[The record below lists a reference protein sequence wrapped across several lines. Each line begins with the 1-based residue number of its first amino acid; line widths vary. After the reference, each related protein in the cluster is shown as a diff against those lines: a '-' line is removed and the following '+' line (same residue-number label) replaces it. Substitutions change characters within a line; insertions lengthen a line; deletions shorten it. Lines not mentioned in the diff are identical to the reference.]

1 MRIAYFIIVL
11 ALTVALIIVLD
22 RPMGSVPPI
31 GKFISP
37 QHGFWQN
44 AEPVNKSYSEDLE
57 FAGLNN
63 AVDVYFDDRL
73 VPHVFA
79 GDENDAWFVQ
89 GYLHAKFRLWQME
102 FQTYAAAGR
111 LTEILGPGPDS
122 AYLNNDRNMRRVGM
136 VYGAKKSLAEIE
148 KDSLTGK
155 QVNSY
160 TAGVNSY
167 IEQLTASQLPL
178 EYRLLNYTPERW
190 TNLKTALFLKYMSY
204 DLTGYETDIEYTNA
218 KSFFSA
224 EDFNKLYPVY
234 NDSASP
240 IVSKGTQFAPPSIQ
254 PVKPATADSVYFK
267 NRIDIIADK
276 TDKGNGSNNWV
287 AGGSKTKSGR
297 PILCND
303 PHLGLN
309 LPSLWYEMQITT
321 PTFNV
326 YGVSFPGAPAI
337 IIGFNEH
344 IAWGVTNAARDVRDY
359 YSIEFKDASKSQYL
373 YNNEWKNTEIN
384 IEEYK
389 MKGGGVYYDTVAYT
403 LFGPVMYDNNYSGNR
418 HLKNNSNLSV
428 RWRAHDPSN
437 ELKTFTLLDRAKDYN
452 DYEEAISHFSCPG
465 QNFAFASKA
474 GNIAIWQQGSFPAKW
489 YRQGDFVMPGTDSS
503 YAWQGFIPAQEN
515 PHDINP
521 VRGFVS
527 SANQWPADTTYP
539 YYTGGHYDLYRG
551 IQINRKLEQMSAI
564 TPEDMQQL
572 QNNNYNVFA
581 EYALPFLLSHINENK
596 LSEKEKTYLDIA
608 KAWKYNNDNE
618 EKGPTVFTTWVDQLE
633 KAVWDDELI
642 QVGGTF
648 ERPEQFTLIYDL
660 KNDSAFSFVDN
671 ISTPQKETSE
681 DIITSSF
688 QKTVEILV
696 ITAGDDRITW
706 NKYKDAGIRHLLRL
720 EPLSRYHLNTG
731 GGVNIVNAT
740 KQFHGPSWKM
750 IVQLTD
756 EIEAYGIY
764 PGGQN
769 GNPGSKYYDIAVDDW
784 AAGKYY
790 KLWYM
795 KKEDVQSDKI
805 KHTMKFN
812 RL

>member
-1 MRIAYFIIVL
+1 MMRIAYFIL
-11 ALTVALIIVLD
+11 ALAITITIIVILD
-22 RPMGSVPPI
+22 RPLGSVPPI
-31 GKFISP
+31 GRFISP

-44 AEPVNKSYSEDLE
+44 AEPVNKSYSADIE

-63 AVDVYFDDRL
+63 SANVYFDDRL

-79 GDENDAWFVQ
+79 EDENDAWFVQ
-89 GYLHAKFRLWQME
+89 GYLHARFRLWQME

-111 LTEILGPGPDS
+111 LSEILGPGPDS

-136 VYGAKKSLAEIE
+136 VYGAKRSLQEIE

-155 QVNSY
+155 QINAY

-167 IEQLTASQLPL
+167 IDQLTTSQLPL
-178 EYRLLNYTPERW
+178 EYRLLNYSPEHW

-218 KSFFSA
+218 RSFFSA
-224 EDFNKLYPVY
+224 EDYNKLYPVY
-234 NDSASP
+234 NEAASP
-240 IVSKGTQFAPPSIQ
+240 IVSKGTAFAPSSMQ
-254 PVKPATADSVYFK
+254 PVAPLNADSVYFK
-267 NRIDIIADK
+267 NKINIVADK
-276 TDKGNGSNNWV
+276 TDKDNGSNNWV

-321 PTFNV
+321 PSFST

-359 YSIEFKDASKSQYL
+359 YSIQFKDDSKSQYL
-373 YNNEWKNTEIN
+373 YNNEWKNTELTV
-384 IEEYK
+384 EEYK
-389 MKGGGVYYDTVAYT
+389 MKDGSVYYDTVAYT
-403 LFGPVMYDNNYSGNR
+403 VFGPVMYDDHYNGNR
-418 HLKNNSNLSV
+418 HLKNNSSLAV

-437 ELKTFTLLDRAKDYN
+437 ELKTFALLDRAKDYH
-452 DYEEAISHFSCPG
+452 DYEHAISTFICPG
-465 QNFAFASKA
+465 QNFAFAAKT
-474 GNIAIWQQGSFPAKW
+474 GDIAIWHQGSFPAKW
-489 YRQGDFVMPGTDSS
+489 YQQGDFVMPGTDSS
-503 YAWQGFIPAQEN
+503 YAWQGFIPQQEN

-521 VRGFVS
+521 SRGFVS
-527 SANQWPADTTYP
+527 SANQWPTDTTYP

-551 IQINRKLEQMSAI
+551 IEINRRLEQMNAI
-564 TPEDMQQL
+564 TPEDMQAL
-572 QNNNYNVFA
+572 QNDNYNVFA
-581 EYALPFLLSHINENK
+581 EYALPFLVSHISENK
-596 LSEKEKTYLDIA
+596 LSDKEKSYLNII
-608 KAWKYNNDNE
+608 KNWKYNNDKE
-618 EKGPTVFTTWVDQLE
+618 EKGPSVFTTWVDQLE

-642 QVGGTF
+642 QLGGSY
-648 ERPEQFTLIYDL
+648 ERPEQFTLIDDL
-660 KNDSAFSFVDN
+660 KKDSSFSFIDN
-671 ISTPQKETSE
+671 ISTEQKETLE
-681 DIITSSF
+681 DIVTASF
-688 QKTVEILV
+688 QKTVELLIA
-696 ITAGDDRITW
+696 AGDERVTW
-706 NKYKDAGIRHLLRL
+706 NKFKDAGIRHLLRL

-756 EIEAYGIY
+756 EVEAYGIY

-784 AAGKYY
+784 AAGKHY
-790 KLWYM
+790 KLWFM
-795 KKEDVQSDKI
+795 KKEEVQSDKI
-805 KHTMKFN
+805 KHIMTFN